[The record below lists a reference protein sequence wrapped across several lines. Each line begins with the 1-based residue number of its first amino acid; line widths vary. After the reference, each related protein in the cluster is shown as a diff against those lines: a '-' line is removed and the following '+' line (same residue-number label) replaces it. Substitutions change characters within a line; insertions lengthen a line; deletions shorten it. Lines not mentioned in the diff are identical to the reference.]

1 MTDRGKAYAIRDVHI
16 SSVAVMLAQLAE
28 RDAKLARIAA
38 VLEAFRRAPLS
49 INSVQPL
56 LDLAEELNGAMR

>member
-28 RDAKLARIAA
+28 RDAKLARIARI
-38 VLEAFRRAPLS
+38 LDDFRRAPLS
-49 INSVQPL
+49 ISSVQPIL
-56 LDLAEELNGAMR
+56 ALAEELNGAMR

>member
-28 RDAKLARIAA
+28 RDAKLARIARI
-38 VLEAFRRAPLS
+38 LDDFSRAPVSMAS
-49 INSVQPL
+49 IQPV
-56 LDLAEELNGAMR
+56 LDLSAEMNEEK